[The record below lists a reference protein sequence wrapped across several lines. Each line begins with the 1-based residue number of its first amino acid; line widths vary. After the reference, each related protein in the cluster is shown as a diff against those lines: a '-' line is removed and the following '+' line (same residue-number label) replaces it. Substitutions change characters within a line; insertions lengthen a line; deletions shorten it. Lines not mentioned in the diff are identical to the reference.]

1 MNPSETAMNPTALQ
15 ILPVFSS
22 EDQAWL
28 RRGDITV
35 PDFWQGHGVA
45 PAAGDILR
53 IGGRQFTVQTR
64 VWEHD
69 GGAAVLRLYLGDAHA
84 HSDTSF
90 G

>member
-1 MNPSETAMNPTALQ
+1 MNANLLQ
-15 ILPVFSS
+15 IVPVFSS
-22 EDQAWL
+22 EDQTWL

-45 PAAGDILR
+45 PAVGDILR

-69 GGAAVLRLYLGDAHA
+69 GNAPVLRLYLGDAHA